1 MKPTYLGRDSRGVRH
16 SHDWEWYGGHLS
28 ITYERSG
35 VIRYPWLMRF
45 ASVAEDGAQVIL
57 GGHYANEL
65 RDRKPDLF
73 YQLHSVSPDP
83 ASALAAGEALV
94 EQRLLATRGIDPWR
108 GPHAV
113 VILDGANSLLSGE
126 VSRAA
131 RLSRL
136 GSLLG
141 ISVILCREQR
151 KDQMFS
157 DGDKYIR
164 QILPQETEMGG
175 LRLGVRALGRYAEE
189 VAPNQGSAIYR
200 PFRGERASFVIGYET
215 QAV

>member
-16 SHDWEWYGGHLS
+16 SHDWERHGGHLS

-45 ASVAEDGAQVIL
+45 ASVAEDGAQVVL

-65 RDRKPDLF
+65 RDRKPHLF
-73 YQLHSVSPDP
+73 YQLHRVSPDP
-83 ASALAAGEALV
+83 ASALAAGEELA
-94 EQRLLATRGIDPWR
+94 ERRLLATGGAEPWH

-113 VILDGANSLLSGE
+113 VILDDANSLLSGE

-151 KDQMFS
+151 KNALVS
-157 DGDKYIR
+157 VGDECIR
-164 QILPQETEMGG
+164 RVLPGETKMGEM
-175 LRLGVRALGRYAEE
+175 RLGVMMRGRYAEPE
-189 VAPNQGSAIYR
+189 APNQSSAVYH
-200 PFRGERASFVIGYET
+200 PFRGEKVSFVIDSET
-215 QAV
+215 QAA